1 MKSSRCSQPISLL
14 KSHNDLGF
22 GIATH
27 FCISVKLS
35 NLPFQMAILLYEILV
50 TKKLLVKLCVG
61 NYQTSNVFVNGVDG
75 ILNCLIKTISK
86 FLTCVNFHNLR
97 IGHNTKIKIYK
108 SKKNFSSLKKHGC
121 HLNVKLSKYK

>member
-1 MKSSRCSQPISLL
+1 
-14 KSHNDLGF
+14 
-22 GIATH
+22 
-27 FCISVKLS
+27 
-35 NLPFQMAILLYEILV
+35 MAILFYEIFAM
-50 TKKLLVKLCVG
+50 KKLLVKLCVG

-75 ILNCLIKTISK
+75 ILNCLIKNISK
-86 FLTCVNFHNLR
+86 FLTWVNFHNLR

>member
-1 MKSSRCSQPISLL
+1 MKSSRCNEPISLL
-14 KSHNDLGF
+14 KSQNDLGF

-27 FCISVKLS
+27 FCINVKLS

-61 NYQTSNVFVNGVDG
+61 NYQTSNVFVNDVDG
-75 ILNCLIKTISK
+75 ILNFLIKTISK
-86 FLTCVNFHNLR
+86 CLTWVNFHNLR
-97 IGHNTKIKIYK
+97 IGHDKKIKIYK

-121 HLNVKLSKYK
+121 RLNVKLSKYK